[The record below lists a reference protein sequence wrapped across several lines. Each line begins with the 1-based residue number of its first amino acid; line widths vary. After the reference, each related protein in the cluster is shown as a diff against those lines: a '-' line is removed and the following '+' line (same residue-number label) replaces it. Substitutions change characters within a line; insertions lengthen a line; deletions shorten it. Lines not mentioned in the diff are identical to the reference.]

1 MKYVALQLSDTDGD
15 VVLFCNQGRSRSPMY
30 LVAYLVIAYNMT
42 TGAAMH
48 VVDKLL
54 RDQRGEQLDRLGSL
68 KPIIDIIYDEA

>member
-1 MKYVALQLSDTDGD
+1 
-15 VVLFCNQGRSRSPMY
+15 MY

-48 VVDKLL
+48 VVGKLL